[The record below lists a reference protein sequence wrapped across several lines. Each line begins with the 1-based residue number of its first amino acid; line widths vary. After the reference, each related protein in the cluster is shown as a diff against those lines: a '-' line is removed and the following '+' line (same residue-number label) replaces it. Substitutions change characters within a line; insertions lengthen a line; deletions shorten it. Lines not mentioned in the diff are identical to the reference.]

1 MRTKHS
7 LTYPRLPIDDAQV
20 ERTNSFAAGLKAL
33 RLRSGLSQRELAKA
47 ANVSANSIA
56 SWELTRRLPRDASAI
71 ERLGHALQATS
82 PELDQLLLAGGL
94 PPHPRGLATRIE
106 DVRLRISDTAGWL
119 ARYPWVCLIANDRH
133 ELLAWNRPANLVA
146 EIDLATVL
154 PTPEQRNILW
164 MAVLPHFRD
173 VRLTNWDELIS
184 GLISVMKAGEMRGD
198 VPPPLWLSTLLG
210 TILAEYPE
218 AFQRIIA
225 LFQATPTW
233 RDGARNYHYV
243 AWHVGPPEGGHD
255 LAFNLVFRAWSNYD
269 GTFAMDWHPADS
281 ATWAWLEVQPGTG
294 PEATVSVE
302 PSRPWNE
309 LLEDRRKALHISR
322 PKLAELSGVPAPT
335 IYAYE
340 RNRRRPSR
348 EAAIQIGVG
357 LSLAGDTMNEILE
370 QLGHRTMPS
379 DFASWVA
386 GEPRAKP
393 TTILHTSMRPSGE
406 SEAQIQ
412 EELDMMAWPVLVL
425 GESCEIILGNGPAR
439 KLIDWSAWPSLPG
452 RRGPHLLQVILSEKF
467 RERCPNWDDVVR
479 DIVPVEL
486 EPLALGRDAT
496 RTRSSL
502 IDLVRHLR
510 RTSRETLD
518 ALVAA
523 WDAQQHEDSPRVVTT
538 VEWQLENGQPLRFH
552 VVVDQWNSFD
562 PYWAVD
568 MHPADSA
575 TWRWFGR

>member
-7 LTYPRLPIDDAQV
+7 LTYPRLPIDDTNV

-233 RDGARNYHYV
+233 RDGARNSHYV
-243 AWHVGPPEGGHD
+243 AWHVGPPEGGHE

-294 PEATVSVE
+294 PEATVYVE

-340 RNRRRPSR
+340 RDRRRPSR

>member
-7 LTYPRLPIDDAQV
+7 LTYPLLPIDDAHV

-210 TILAEYPE
+210 TILADYPE
-218 AFQRIIA
+218 AFKRIIA

-233 RDGARNYHYV
+233 RDGGRNYHYV
-243 AWHVGPPEGGHD
+243 EWHVGPPDGGHE

-294 PEATVSVE
+294 PEATVYVE

-348 EAAIQIGVG
+348 EAAIQLGVG

-439 KLIDWSAWPSLPG
+439 KLIDWRAWPSLPG

-538 VEWQLENGQPLRFH
+538 VEWQLENGQPLCFH

>member
-1 MRTKHS
+1 MACCGGDSMVHGGPESYKRTKHS
-7 LTYPRLPIDDAQV
+7 LTYPLLPIDDAHV

-94 PPHPRGLATRIE
+94 LPHPRGLATRIE

-233 RDGARNYHYV
+233 RDGGRNYHYV
-243 AWHVGPPEGGHD
+243 EWHVGPPEGGHE

-281 ATWAWLEVQPGTG
+281 ATWAWIEVQPETG
-294 PEATVSVE
+294 PEATVYVE

-357 LSLAGDTMNEILE
+357 HSLAGDTMNEILE

-386 GEPRAKP
+386 GE
-393 TTILHTSMRPSGE
+393 T
-406 SEAQIQ
+406 
-412 EELDMMAWPVLVL
+412 
-425 GESCEIILGNGPAR
+425 
-439 KLIDWSAWPSLPG
+439 
-452 RRGPHLLQVILSEKF
+452 LS
-467 RERCPNWDDVVR
+467 
-479 DIVPVEL
+479 
-486 EPLALGRDAT
+486 
-496 RTRSSL
+496 
-502 IDLVRHLR
+502 
-510 RTSRETLD
+510 
-518 ALVAA
+518 
-523 WDAQQHEDSPRVVTT
+523 
-538 VEWQLENGQPLRFH
+538 
-552 VVVDQWNSFD
+552 
-562 PYWAVD
+562 
-568 MHPADSA
+568 
-575 TWRWFGR
+575 